1 MIDRSYLPFKSASEH
16 QDRGME
22 KWLGF
27 YLSEHTSSLNQ
38 DRQRE
43 DLISDLSQEEK
54 FFLLGQLYSNGAPV
68 KVTTKFGQTKQSFQG
83 VVEELTPMTASLK
96 TVDGYRLIEI
106 EEILELALAD
116 EGVTP
121 KSLDSIDL

>member
-1 MIDRSYLPFKSASEH
+1 MIDRSYLPFKSAREH

-54 FFLLGQLYSNGAPV
+54 FFL
-68 KVTTKFGQTKQSFQG
+68 
-83 VVEELTPMTASLK
+83 
-96 TVDGYRLIEI
+96 YRLIEI